1 MTNIDSTCLPDQVVT
16 GPGKFE
22 EWKIQCIRFLIRL
35 ARIQVHLEILI
46 WQNLSPRLSLI
57 FIQIQPALSGISWNL
72 SLNDWRDSGWF
83 HLDLFSSSIATNMS
97 LNFDI
102 FFKSSEEIEC
112 VIAVTFLPWL
122 ELLQI
127 REWRMGRKRVKS
139 KVEIDPAMPKDAGY
153 YECQSDNKWS
163 IDRRGFIAKYQLN

>member
-1 MTNIDSTCLPDQVVT
+1 M
-16 GPGKFE
+16 
-22 EWKIQCIRFLIRL
+22 R
-35 ARIQVHLEILI
+35 
-46 WQNLSPRLSLI
+46 
-57 FIQIQPALSGISWNL
+57 QI
-72 SLNDWRDSGWF
+72 
-83 HLDLFSSSIATNMS
+83 
-97 LNFDI
+97 
-102 FFKSSEEIEC
+102 KC
-112 VIAVTFLPWL
+112 VIAVTFLRPWL